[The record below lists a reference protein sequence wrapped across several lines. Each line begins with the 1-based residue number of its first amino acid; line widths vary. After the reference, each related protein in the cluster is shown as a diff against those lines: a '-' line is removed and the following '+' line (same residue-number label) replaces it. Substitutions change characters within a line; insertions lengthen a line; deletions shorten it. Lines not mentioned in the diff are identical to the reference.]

1 MIMVTI
7 TQKDFYN
14 CFYLLCLLFALLMTL
29 WASLEYVKNEDIIEI
44 SYRKFNPNEEDG
56 QYPAI
61 SLCFAKPYNE
71 SIFSNKVGY
80 PNSSSY
86 DDFVTGKQWNRTMM
100 EIDYDHVTINIRD
113 HLLDT
118 CMLTTRAEKC
128 HRINKIETIVFPSPL
143 GVLKCFSFH
152 QILGFDY
159 EYNDKEKINL
169 DEVMIAIYTSIFPNN
184 TRPPSGQ
191 FFVMFHYPFQLIR
204 SIYTT
209 FYNWPGR
216 ENLLPTY
223 YSMQFY
229 IQAVEK
235 LKRRTGWNHHCY
247 DWKYFDSQTMEDV
260 MSAVGCKPTY
270 WNSRHNHPKCNN
282 SDQMKKIKLHNQAKL
297 FQNDQFQKVVPPCVE
312 IKKID
317 IKFEEITS
325 YENEVSKFFYDQC
338 AKIAGGKE
346 NWFVI
351 HLHFWSSIDFKEI
364 KQIRAYSMM
373 SVIGNA
379 SGYIGFAVG
388 WSISELPRLIF
399 WLYAKTKK
407 PIIRWQSLMTQNSY
421 VQNSKSSLN
430 VIQNKA
436 RTKKIVVK
444 IGQKTKQLN
453 NIKHFRMK

>member
-1 MIMVTI
+1 M
-7 TQKDFYN
+7 
-14 CFYLLCLLFALLMTL
+14 
-29 WASLEYVKNEDIIEI
+29 
-44 SYRKFNPNEEDG
+44 
-56 QYPAI
+56 
-61 SLCFAKPYNE
+61 
-71 SIFSNKVGY
+71 
-80 PNSSSY
+80 
-86 DDFVTGKQWNRTMM
+86 
-100 EIDYDHVTINIRD
+100 
-113 HLLDT
+113 
-118 CMLTTRAEKC
+118 
-128 HRINKIETIVFPSPL
+128 
-143 GVLKCFSFH
+143 
-152 QILGFDY
+152 
-159 EYNDKEKINL
+159 
-169 DEVMIAIYTSIFPNN
+169 
-184 TRPPSGQ
+184 
-191 FFVMFHYPFQLIR
+191 
-204 SIYTT
+204 
-209 FYNWPGR
+209 
-216 ENLLPTY
+216 
-223 YSMQFY
+223 
-229 IQAVEK
+229 
-235 LKRRTGWNHHCY
+235 
-247 DWKYFDSQTMEDV
+247 
-260 MSAVGCKPTY
+260 
-270 WNSRHNHPKCNN
+270 
-282 SDQMKKIKLHNQAKL
+282 
-297 FQNDQFQKVVPPCVE
+297 
-312 IKKID
+312 KID